1 MGIVLVCVQICTR
14 SLQKLC
20 SLLGYLIL
28 NSRLDLDKS
37 VLFEITLLELFLLWN
52 IDEPIL
58 EEPSRLQESMMEG
71 SRTNLDESV
80 MPPPPPQTGVKRKL
94 QQVEPEPVLPVR
106 VICFNFSFNEKWE
119 MYLSRMWHKFEGL
132 TFFAIKIHW
141 SNTRISESGLYGVFL
156 ESVCKLSP

>member
-1 MGIVLVCVQICTR
+1 MGIELVCIHICAR

-20 SLLGYLIL
+20 NLLGYFIL
-28 NSRLDLDKS
+28 NRFYLGAS
-37 VLFEITLLELFLLWN
+37 VLLAITLLELLLLWS

-106 VICFNFSFNEKWE
+106 IIVIFFFLLVLIRSGK
-119 MYLSRMWHKFEGL
+119 YL
-132 TFFAIKIHW
+132 
-141 SNTRISESGLYGVFL
+141 
-156 ESVCKLSP
+156 